1 MYKNFK
7 EFVKSVFPRPILDY
21 FIYLIYYR
29 LIRRSYFAQSSL
41 DKKLKKYIDYPNGYF
56 VELGANDG
64 FTASNT
70 LYFEIKKNWRGI
82 LIEPSPNLYLSCAH
96 YRNREGNKIFCNA
109 CVPFDYAKKYVDIDY
124 AYLMSVS
131 RDLDKDIPDGFIE
144 NAKLQLDK
152 HHKNLSFA
160 SIARTLSSILD
171 ESNAPETI
179 DLLSLDAEGAE
190 LAILQGIDFN
200 KYKFKFLLIESRSID
215 KLSEFLSKHG
225 YQKIDQFSHHDYLFS
240 CGKDSYED

>member
-7 EFVKSVFPRPILDY
+7 ELIKKVFPRPILDY
-21 FIYLIYYR
+21 FIYIVYYR

-41 DKKLKKYIDYPNGYF
+41 DKKLKTYIDYSSGYF

-82 LIEPSPNLYLSCAH
+82 LIEPSPNLFLSCVH
-96 YRNREGNKIFCNA
+96 YRNREGNKIYCNA
-109 CVPFDYAKKYVDIDY
+109 CVPFDYTKKYVDIDY

-131 RDLDKDIPDGFIE
+131 SDLEKDIPDDFID
-144 NAKLQLDK
+144 NAKLQLGDHYK
-152 HHKNLSFA
+152 DLRFG

-190 LAILQGIDFN
+190 LAILRGIDFN
-200 KYKFKFLLIESRSID
+200 KYKFKFMLIESRSID
-215 KLSEFLSKHG
+215 RLSEFLFKHG
-225 YQKIDQFSHHDYLFS
+225 YKKIDQLSHHDYLFS
-240 CGKDSYED
+240 CIKK

>member
-7 EFVKSVFPRPILDY
+7 ELIKRILPRPLLDY

-29 LIRRSYFAQSSL
+29 LIRRSYFAQSGL
-41 DKKLKKYIDYPNGYF
+41 DKKLKEYIDYPNGYF

-82 LIEPSPNLYLSCAH
+82 LIEPSPNLFLSCSY

-109 CVPFDYAKKYVDIDY
+109 CVPLDYTKQYVDIEY

-131 RDLDKDIPDGFIE
+131 RDLEKDIPEDFVS

-152 HHKNLSFA
+152 YQKNLRFGSV
-160 SIARTLSSILD
+160 ARTLSSILD
-171 ESNAPETI
+171 ESNAPQII

-190 LAILQGIDFN
+190 IPILKGIDFN
-200 KYKFKFLLIESRSID
+200 KYRFKYMLIESRSID
-215 KLSEFLSKHG
+215 KLSEFLSHHG
-225 YQKIDQFSHHDYLFS
+225 YQKVDQFSHHDYLFKS
-240 CGKDSYED
+240 